1 MALELTRRRFSVD
14 DYYRMAETG
23 ILKPG
28 ERVELIDGDV
38 VEMTPSGGP
47 HARCVMYLNEVFV
60 RRLEGRA
67 VVSPQISLR
76 LGRWSVPEPDIA
88 LLRPPLARYGK
99 AIPSNADALLVVEV
113 ADREPSS
120 EGYQQQRRYERGAEV
135 APAAFPDVVLDVAD
149 ILG

>member
-1 MALELTRRRFSVD
+1 MAIELTRRRFSID

-67 VVSPQISLR
+67 VVSPQIPRRSSWWR
-76 LGRWSVPEPDIA
+76 SPTPRST
-88 LLRPPLARYGK
+88 
-99 AIPSNADALLVVEV
+99 AIGS
-113 ADREPSS
+113 
-120 EGYQQQRRYERGAEV
+120 
-135 APAAFPDVVLDVAD
+135 
-149 ILG
+149 